1 MIIFDEYGTL
11 ISTGSGSFDATRK
24 ILSLQNEKHI
34 YENKF
39 YAKWKEYHRLHMI
52 ESNYLGLNLK
62 MTFLMR
68 IWKSF
73 LKKNTFKNNIK
84 HGSKIIQKPTL
95 KSTFQGRIK
104 LYFQILL
111 HKFHL
116 TLAKL
121 LLLMRVGKK

>member
-1 MIIFDEYGTL
+1 MKYFVRILIVLGYIPLGLLWGLLIVITVPINLIFLTWKFIITGSSDKVFLEDDIFDEDL
-11 ISTGSGSFDATRK
+11 EK
-24 ILSLQNEKHI
+24 LSQ
-34 YENKF
+34 
-39 YAKWKEYHRLHMI
+39 
-52 ESNYLGLNLK
+52 
-62 MTFLMR
+62 
-68 IWKSF
+68 
-73 LKKNTFKNNIK
+73 KNTFKNNIK

-104 LYFQILL
+104 LYVQILL